1 MSNIKIKWALSL
13 AILLFT
19 GAKTYS
25 QRSLTVI
32 INDLEASTS
41 SATQF
46 FSTVFSESQPK
57 LDEIEVNIL
66 KGNTMKG
73 VNRTDWMAPSADE
86 ILTLEAQTISKVVK
100 RNGTAIC
107 TPVNVDCSTNLCDK
121 VRELA
126 NGTSSILWNDL
137 RGVNCKEVFNENRK
151 INTITGNIFTSGNA
165 AALARLINSEFD
177 NKEKYLNVVI
187 YLENKSVLS
196 RFTLTTDRT
205 TYSIEPEGTVNVTLK
220 VIPDNI
226 GQPDGIN
233 WTPEPTQT
241 GFNSAV
247 LRPITTTTYTAIAKH
262 KSGCDSAPLN
272 IEVKVNRKKTV
283 EEDSEADVAI
293 EFPDE
298 APETTSPTEEPE
310 NTKEVVSSVSKT
322 AASTTPSIE
331 KEETEEDIIEACN
344 CENGPKMKDIFGKV
358 EWLKYH
364 PINSN
369 EDIVD
374 GFKFYSRQSGG
385 RIFDLITT
393 RICATKFKLKIY
405 NKDGEEIWQK
415 TYSLADAQ
423 SSSILTDS
431 KKFSLANNFV
441 FKMDLTQLDPEQWRG
456 DNFFQ
461 VQIDA
466 MDDDSNRC
474 SPYRSPYL
482 VFTKCPE

>member
-1 MSNIKIKWALSL
+1 
-13 AILLFT
+13 
-19 GAKTYS
+19 
-25 QRSLTVI
+25 VI
-32 INDLEASTS
+32 INDLDASTS

-66 KGNTMKG
+66 KGSTMKG
-73 VNRTDWMAPSADE
+73 VNRSDWMAPSADD
-86 ILTLEAQTISKVVK
+86 ILILEAQTISKAVK

-107 TPVNVDCSTNLCDK
+107 APVNVDCSTNLCDK

-126 NGTSSILWNDL
+126 KGTSSVLWNDL
-137 RGVNCKEVFNENRK
+137 KGLNCKDVFTENRK
-151 INTITGNIFTSGNA
+151 INTITGNIFTTGNA

-196 RFTLTTDRT
+196 RFTLTTDLT
-205 TYSIEPEGTVNVTLK
+205 SYSIEPEGTVNVTLK

-272 IEVKVNRKKTV
+272 IEVKVNNRRKTV
-283 EEDSEADVAI
+283 EVDSETDVAVD
-293 EFPDE
+293 FPDE
-298 APETTSPTEEPE
+298 EPETTTPSEEPQI
-310 NTKEVVSSVSKT
+310 TSEVVSSVKKT
-322 AASTTPSIE
+322 APATTPSNE
-331 KEETEEDIIEACN
+331 KEEAVEEVLEACN
-344 CENGPKMKDIFGKV
+344 CETGPKMKDIFGKV

-405 NKDGEEIWQK
+405 NKDGEDIWQK

-431 KKFSLANNFV
+431 KKFNLANNFV

-461 VQIDA
+461 IQIDA
-466 MDDDSNRC
+466 MDDESNRC